1 MKHFITTESAVLGF
15 CVGDH
20 QIDCLCANKLQ
31 KFDKASGQLL
41 FEKMIFDKNG
51 LARILTADNG
61 QLFVSDFCTL
71 YAFDQH
77 TYELLGKWQL
87 GEDLTSDI
95 CGMTMDD
102 KRIYCSIRNGK
113 IITIDRTSF
122 QRTEH
127 IISDSSM
134 WSLKSYRDHLL
145 CGTVSGQLLL
155 LNKASLSIE
164 KRLFLSR
171 QNIRSL
177 FIDADNDP
185 QGGIL
190 YASAQD
196 KKLFQIDLSQFEI
209 LTVQKNAHAKMFDCA
224 GTYHDIMSVSE
235 ESMLACSTNGE
246 CDHESQIHDILVTVS
261 HPCGEISFWDKHS
274 FQKIKTLSIP
284 LKLSGNTYLEGD
296 QMYLTSRN
304 INGIGLID
312 LKN

>member
-15 CVGDH
+15 CVGEH

-31 KFDKASGQLL
+31 KFEKASRQLL
-41 FEKMIFDKNG
+41 FEKVIFDKNG

-61 QLFVSDFCTL
+61 QIFVSDFCTL
-71 YAFDQH
+71 SAFDQH

-102 KRIYCSIRNGK
+102 KSIYCSIRNGT

-122 QRTEH
+122 QKAEH

-134 WSLKSYRDHLL
+134 WSLKSYHNHLL

-164 KRLFLSR
+164 KNLVLSR

-185 QGGIL
+185 QGSIL

-224 GTYHDIMSVSE
+224 GTYHDI
-235 ESMLACSTNGE
+235 
-246 CDHESQIHDILVTVS
+246 LVTVS

-274 FQKIKTLSIP
+274 FQKSKTLSVP

-296 QMYLTSRN
+296 QLYLTSRN
-304 INGIGLID
+304 IYGID
-312 LKN
+312 LIHLEN

>member
-1 MKHFITTESAVLGF
+1 MKHFIATESAVLGF

-31 KFDKASGQLL
+31 KFDKASGRLL

-61 QLFVSDFCTL
+61 QIFVSDFCTL
-71 YAFDQH
+71 SAFDQH
-77 TYELLGKWQL
+77 TYELLGKWRL

-102 KRIYCSIRNGK
+102 KTVYCSIRNGK

-122 QRTEH
+122 QKAEH

-134 WSLKSYRDHLL
+134 WSLKSYRGHLL

-164 KRLFLSR
+164 KNLVLSR

-185 QGGIL
+185 RGSIL

-209 LTVQKNAHAKMFDCA
+209 LTVQKNAHTKMFDCA
-224 GTYHDIMSVSE
+224 GTY
-235 ESMLACSTNGE
+235 
-246 CDHESQIHDILVTVS
+246 HDILVTVS

-274 FQKIKTLSIP
+274 FQKIKTLSVP
-284 LKLSGNTYLEGD
+284 LKLSGNTHLEGD

-304 INGIGLID
+304 IYGIDLID
-312 LKN
+312 LES

>member
-15 CVGDH
+15 CVGDQH
-20 QIDCLCANKLQ
+20 IDCLCANKLQ
-31 KFDKASGQLL
+31 KFEKASGQLL
-41 FEKMIFDKNG
+41 FEKLVFDKDG

-61 QLFVSDFCTL
+61 QIFVSDFCTL

-77 TYELLGKWQL
+77 TYEQLGKWQL

-102 KRIYCSIRNGK
+102 KTVYCSIRNGK

-122 QRTEH
+122 QKTEH

-134 WSLKSYRDHLL
+134 WSLKSYHNHLL

-155 LNKASLSIE
+155 LNKAALSIE
-164 KRLFLSR
+164 KSLVLSR

-177 FIDADNDP
+177 FIDNNDP
-185 QGGIL
+185 QGSIL

-196 KKLFQIDLSQFEI
+196 KKLFQIALSQFEI
-209 LTVQKNAHAKMFDCA
+209 LNVQKNAHAKMFDCA
-224 GTYHDIMSVSE
+224 GTYHDI
-235 ESMLACSTNGE
+235 
-246 CDHESQIHDILVTVS
+246 LVTVS
-261 HPCGEISFWDKHS
+261 HPCGEIAFWDKHS
-274 FQKIKTLSIP
+274 FQKIKVLPVP
-284 LKLSGNTYLEGD
+284 LKLSGNTYLEGN

-312 LKN
+312 LKK

>member
-1 MKHFITTESAVLGF
+1 MKHFITTENAVLGF

-31 KFDKASGQLL
+31 KFEKASGQLL
-41 FEKMIFDKNG
+41 FEKQIFDKNG
-51 LARILTADNG
+51 LARILTADNV
-61 QLFVSDFCTL
+61 QIFVSDFCTL

-77 TYELLGKWQL
+77 TYERLGKWQL

-102 KRIYCSIRNGK
+102 KKIYCSIRNGK

-122 QRTEH
+122 QKTEH
-127 IISDSSM
+127 VISDSSM
-134 WSLKSYRDHLL
+134 WSLKPYRDHLL

-164 KRLFLSR
+164 KSLVLSR

-177 FIDADNDP
+177 FIDGNDP
-185 QGGIL
+185 QGSIL

-209 LTVQKNAHAKMFDCA
+209 LNVQKNAHAKMFDCA
-224 GTYHDIMSVSE
+224 GTYHDI
-235 ESMLACSTNGE
+235 
-246 CDHESQIHDILVTVS
+246 LVTVS
-261 HPCGEISFWDKHS
+261 HPCGEIAFWDKHS
-274 FQKIKTLSIP
+274 FQKSKVLSVP
-284 LKLSGNTYLEGD
+284 LKLSGNTYLEGN

-304 INGIGLID
+304 IYGIDLID
-312 LKN
+312 LES

>member
-20 QIDCLCANKLQ
+20 HIDCLCANKLQ

-61 QLFVSDFCTL
+61 QIFVSDFCTL

-102 KRIYCSIRNGK
+102 KSIYCSIRNGK
-113 IITIDRTSF
+113 IIRVDRTSF
-122 QRTEH
+122 QKTEH

-134 WSLKSYRDHLL
+134 WSLKSYHNHLL

-164 KRLFLSR
+164 KSLVLGR

-177 FIDADNDP
+177 FIDDNNSP
-185 QGGIL
+185 CSIL

-209 LTVQKNAHAKMFDCA
+209 LSAQKNAHTKMFDCA
-224 GTYHDIMSVSE
+224 GTYHDI
-235 ESMLACSTNGE
+235 
-246 CDHESQIHDILVTVS
+246 LVTVS
-261 HPCGEISFWDKHS
+261 HPCSEIAFWDKHS
-274 FQKIKTLSIP
+274 FKKIKALSVP
-284 LKLSGNTYLEGD
+284 LKLSGNTYLEGN

-304 INGIGLID
+304 IYGIDLID
-312 LKN
+312 LES